1 MTHRILI
8 TGGAGFV
15 GSHLAM
21 TLRQEVSDAEIVALD
36 NLHRRGS
43 ELNVPRLE
51 RGGVRFVRGDVR
63 NPQDLSSVGKV
74 DFLVECSAE
83 PSVLAGKD
91 GDTDYLIGT
100 NLQGAIN
107 CVEVCRRHD
116 APMIFLSTS
125 RVYPLDPLVNCDLR
139 ETATRFELTT
149 GQAVPGLG
157 PDGVSEAFPMDGPRS
172 LYGGTKLAAEVMLE
186 EYRHAFGLPVVI
198 DRCGVLAGPW
208 QFGKADQGIAT
219 FWLAA
224 HYFRKPLKYIGFGGS
239 GKQVRDLLH
248 IADLAALVRRQFR
261 DPANFAQGVFNVG
274 GGRDVSASLLEL
286 TAQCQEITGNTV
298 PITPEPETRYADIP
312 VYLSDTARIR
322 NHCGWQPTRGV
333 RDILVDIHAWIRD
346 TPDVLH
352 LILT

>member
-1 MTHRILI
+1 MKKRILI

-21 TLRQEVSDAEIVALD
+21 ALRDEVPEAEIVALD
-36 NLHRRGS
+36 NLHRRGA
-43 ELNVPRLE
+43 ELNLPRLA
-51 RGGVRFVRGDVR
+51 RHGVKFVRGDVR
-63 NPQDLSSVGKV
+63 NPQDLASAGPV

-107 CVEVCRRHD
+107 CAEVCRKHG

-125 RVYPLDPLVNCDLR
+125 RVYPMQPLVNCELR
-139 ETATRFELTT
+139 ETATRFELAETQST
-149 GQAVPGLG
+149 SGLS
-157 PDGVSEAFPMDGPRS
+157 PAGVAETMPMDGARS
-172 LYGGTKLAAEVMLE
+172 LYGGTKYAAEIMLG
-186 EYRHAFGLPVVI
+186 EYRHAFGLPFVI

-224 HYFRKPLKYIGFGGS
+224 HYFCKPLKYIGFGGS

-248 IADLAALVRRQFR
+248 IADRE
-261 DPANFAQGVFNVG
+261 
-274 GGRDVSASLLEL
+274 VSASLLEL
-286 TAQCQEITGNTV
+286 TALCREITGHEV
-298 PITPEPETRYADIP
+298 PIGIERETRYADIP
-312 VYLSDTARIR
+312 VYLSDTARIHR
-322 NHCGWQPTRGV
+322 HCGWQPQRSV
-333 RDILVDIHAWIRD
+333 RDILADIHDWLKT
-346 TPDVLH
+346 TPEVHSLFQG
-352 LILT
+352 